1 MKSEMRPAS
10 LKRAWSGTVTFP
22 TQDVFWVTELPP
34 RGNKIDSGICEPNPT
49 IKPPIQISHSLTL
62 DNHPDF
68 DGDFGWRSIEEIA
81 AGLRPSSDEEAW
93 DRDSDSDEEELEEDE
108 EVEH

>member
-1 MKSEMRPAS
+1 MV
-10 LKRAWSGTVTFP
+10 GICHFP
-22 TQDVFWVTELPP
+22 NSRRTLGGEGKPSPP

-81 AGLRPSSDEEAW
+81 VGLRPSSDEEAW